1 MDLSNA
7 RTPSSVETLRQIGEA
22 RARLGEDLCI
32 LVHHYERD
40 EVVRFADVVGDSLE
54 LSRQAAAQ
62 ERARYIVFCGVDF
75 MAETAAMLCRPEQT
89 VLIPEPS
96 ARCPMAAMVDVEDAA
111 LAYERLHA
119 LWGGD
124 LLPITYQNSD
134 AQVKA
139 LCGRHGGAVC
149 TSANAQKLFGWA
161 LAQRGHLLFFPDE
174 HLGTN
179 SALAL
184 GVGPAEIAVWDPRDP
199 EASLERASGARVVVW
214 RGYCHVHTHFTPD
227 DVLRVR
233 REHPS
238 ARVIVHPECPAP
250 VVQAADGA
258 GSTATSCARP
268 RRRRPARPWPS
279 APRSI
284 WSPAWRGGTPTRPSS
299 HSPARSAA
307 PCTASASRRCSTRWR
322 ASSPA
327 GPSTSSPSTPRR
339 PAGPTRRCS
348 ACWTWGDTHGV
359 KRKT

>member
-258 GSTATSCARP
+258 GSTGYIVRAAEEAPAGSTLAIGTEINLVARLA
-268 RRRRPARPWPS
+268 RRHADKTIIPL
-279 APRSI
+279 
-284 WSPAWRGGTPTRPSS
+284 
-299 HSPARSAA
+299 ARSLCGAMYRVSEQA
-307 PCTASASRRCSTRWR
+307 LLHTLESILAGRPEYVVTVDAETTRWANEALQR
-322 ASSPA
+322 MLDV
-327 GPSTSSPSTPRR
+327 G
-339 PAGPTRRCS
+339 
-348 ACWTWGDTHGV
+348 
-359 KRKT
+359 